1 MTVKLAILKSGEDI
15 VADIKE
21 MVVGEGDDARV
32 VGYVLTKP
40 CGVSLNSKAIK
51 IDDEKDTYQLKLFPW
66 CPLAKNDAIPMSTEW
81 VVTLVDP
88 VDKLKE
94 MYETEVLDKFKEVLK
109 TREEEENFIFP
120 EIGSIS
126 KPLGEL
132 EKVPETVDTT
142 VGIILASLAQNLAS
156 SIISS

>member
-66 CPLAKNDAIPMSTEW
+66 CPLTKSEKIPITADW
-81 VVTLVDP
+81 VVTIVDP
-88 VDKLKE
+88 INKITA
-94 MYETEVLDKFKEVLK
+94 MYKKEVL
-109 TREEEENFIFP
+109 
-120 EIGSIS
+120 GDA
-126 KPLGEL
+126 G
-132 EKVPETVDTT
+132 
-142 VGIILASLAQNLAS
+142 QS
-156 SIISS
+156 SSSDEQTDSSESD

>member
-32 VGYVLTKP
+32 LGYVLTKP

-66 CPLAKNDAIPMSTEW
+66 CPLTKNEKIPITADW
-81 VVTLVDP
+81 VVTIVDP
-88 VDKLKE
+88 IDKITQ
-94 MYETEVLDKFKEVLK
+94 MYTKEVLGD
-109 TREEEENFIFP
+109 
-120 EIGSIS
+120 GSESSSSDKQTDSS
-126 KPLGEL
+126 KS
-132 EKVPETVDTT
+132 T
-142 VGIILASLAQNLAS
+142 
-156 SIISS
+156 

>member
-21 MVVGEGDDARV
+21 MIVGEGDDARV

-66 CPLAKNDAIPMSTEW
+66 CPLTKNEKIPITADW
-81 VVTLVDP
+81 VVTIVDP
-88 VDKLKE
+88 IDKITQ
-94 MYETEVLDKFKEVLK
+94 MYTKEVL
-109 TREEEENFIFP
+109 ED
-120 EIGSIS
+120 GS
-126 KPLGEL
+126 E
-132 EKVPETVDTT
+132 
-142 VGIILASLAQNLAS
+142 S
-156 SIISS
+156 SSSDEQTDSSEST

>member
-40 CGVSLNSKAIK
+40 CGVSLNSKSIK

-66 CPLAKNDAIPMSTEW
+66 CPLTKNEKIPITADW
-81 VVTLVDP
+81 VVTIVDP
-88 VDKLKE
+88 IDKITQ
-94 MYETEVLDKFKEVLK
+94 MYTKEVLGD
-109 TREEEENFIFP
+109 
-120 EIGSIS
+120 GSESSSSDKQTDSS
-126 KPLGEL
+126 KS
-132 EKVPETVDTT
+132 T
-142 VGIILASLAQNLAS
+142 
-156 SIISS
+156 

>member
-40 CGVSLNSKAIK
+40 CGVSLNSKSIK

-66 CPLAKNDAIPMSTEW
+66 CPLTKNEKIPITADW
-81 VVTLVDP
+81 VVTIVDP
-88 VDKLKE
+88 IDKITQ
-94 MYETEVLDKFKEVLK
+94 MYTKEVLGDG
-109 TREEEENFIFP
+109 T
-120 EIGSIS
+120 S
-126 KPLGEL
+126 KG
-132 EKVPETVDTT
+132 
-142 VGIILASLAQNLAS
+142 ASADKQTDS
-156 SIISS
+156 SEST

>member
-40 CGVSLNSKAIK
+40 CGVSLNSKSIK

-66 CPLAKNDAIPMSTEW
+66 CPLTKNEKIPITADW
-81 VVTLVDP
+81 VVTIVDP
-88 VDKLKE
+88 IDKITQ
-94 MYETEVLDKFKEVLK
+94 MYTKEVLGD
-109 TREEEENFIFP
+109 
-120 EIGSIS
+120 GS
-126 KPLGEL
+126 E
-132 EKVPETVDTT
+132 
-142 VGIILASLAQNLAS
+142 S
-156 SIISS
+156 SSSNEQTDSSEST

>member
-40 CGVSLNSKAIK
+40 CGVSLNSKSIK

-66 CPLAKNDAIPMSTEW
+66 CPLTKNEKIPITADW
-81 VVTLVDP
+81 VVTIVDP
-88 VDKLKE
+88 IDKSTQ
-94 MYETEVLDKFKEVLK
+94 MYTKEVLGD
-109 TREEEENFIFP
+109 
-120 EIGSIS
+120 GS
-126 KPLGEL
+126 E
-132 EKVPETVDTT
+132 
-142 VGIILASLAQNLAS
+142 S
-156 SIISS
+156 SSSDKQTDSSEST

>member
-66 CPLAKNDAIPMSTEW
+66 CPLTKNEKIPITADW
-81 VVTLVDP
+81 VVTIVDP
-88 VDKLKE
+88 IDKITQ
-94 MYETEVLDKFKEVLK
+94 MYTKEVLGD
-109 TREEEENFIFP
+109 
-120 EIGSIS
+120 GSESSSSDKQTDSS
-126 KPLGEL
+126 KS
-132 EKVPETVDTT
+132 T
-142 VGIILASLAQNLAS
+142 
-156 SIISS
+156 